1 VLKVTCHNA
10 SQLLK
15 TSHRTDLPPVHI
27 LTPGFLA
34 PGERHRERH
43 TKNLSSV
50 IEVSKTQVI
59 TYVTWPTVAVSLK
72 RATIARTRHMSI
84 CEPLD
89 WVPGFSRG

>member
-15 TSHRTDLPPVHI
+15 TSHRTDVPRVHI

-59 TYVTWPTVAVSLK
+59 TYVTWPTGASQLEKSDHCTDSPHV
-72 RATIARTRHMSI
+72 HM
-84 CEPLD
+84 
-89 WVPGFSRG
+89 